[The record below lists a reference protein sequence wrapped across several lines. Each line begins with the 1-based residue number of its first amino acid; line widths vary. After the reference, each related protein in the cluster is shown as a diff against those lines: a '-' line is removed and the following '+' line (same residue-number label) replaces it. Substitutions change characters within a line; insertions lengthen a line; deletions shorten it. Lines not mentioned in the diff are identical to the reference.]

1 LAVTTQ
7 LTGLKEMEA
16 MINRRYAN
24 YAWGVLALNIL
35 VIIWG
40 AFVRATGSGAGCGDH
55 WPLCNGQVI
64 PQPTEIATVIEFS
77 HRVTSGL
84 ALLAVFGMLV
94 WSFRAY
100 PKGHLVRRGAIA
112 TTILIIL
119 EALLGAGLV
128 LLQYVA
134 FNVSIERAFWM
145 GAHLINTLLLTGAL
159 TLTAWWASGGRSLRL
174 RGQGAIG
181 ATFWLAVAG
190 MMLLSVSGAI
200 AALGDTL
207 TIAGGISP
215 EENVIVATLVELR
228 IFHPLIAI
236 VTGALVFLAV
246 QVTNSRRPTRET
258 LRFGWA
264 AAGLFA
270 LQLLLGTLNVI
281 LKAPVWLQM
290 VHLLVTMVIWVL
302 LVLFGAAALAA
313 PAARPQDDVASPRA
327 SLPRRSTA

>member
-1 LAVTTQ
+1 
-7 LTGLKEMEA
+7 
-16 MINRRYAN
+16 MINRRFAN

-84 ALLAVFGMLV
+84 ALLTVFGMLV

-100 PKGHLVRRGAIA
+100 PKGHLVRRGAVA

-159 TLTAWWASGGRSLRL
+159 TLTAWWASGGRALRL
-174 RGQGAIG
+174 RSQGAIG

-215 EENVIVATLVELR
+215 EENAIVAMLVELR
-228 IFHPLIAI
+228 IFHPLIAT

-246 QVTNSRRPTRET
+246 QVANSRRPTRKT

-264 AAGLFA
+264 AVGLYA

-290 VHLLVTMVIWVL
+290 VHLLVTMAIWVL

-313 PAARPQDDVASPRA
+313 PAAQSQGEVASLRA
-327 SLPRRSTA
+327 SLPRRSAA